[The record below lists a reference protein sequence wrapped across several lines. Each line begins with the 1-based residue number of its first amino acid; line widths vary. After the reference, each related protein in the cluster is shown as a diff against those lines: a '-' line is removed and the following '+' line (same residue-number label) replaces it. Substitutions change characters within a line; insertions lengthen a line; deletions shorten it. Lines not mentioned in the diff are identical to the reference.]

1 MENIIVVEGTSLPEP
16 LLQDRLVDVSVS
28 EGNVFSLAGLVVVH
42 AQVRADEELPLEQ
55 LNPDDS
61 KHEDEQ
67 DGDGHDVAD
76 TLDGDDHALNHLFQ
90 SRSSVDGS
98 QGTKNSENT
107 KNLEEANTRSS
118 KYGDERDCDH
128 HHVQHVESCATESSF
143 VKEKPIGDELQ
154 CALKSEHGRKKVVE
168 FPQNLIDF

>member
-1 MENIIVVEGTSLPEP
+1 MEDIIVVEGTSLPEP
-16 LLQDRLVDVSVS
+16 LLQDGFVDVSIC

-42 AQVRADEELPLEQ
+42 AEVRADEELPLEQ
-55 LNPDDS
+55 LDPDDS
-61 KHEDEQ
+61 EHEDEK

-76 TLDGDDHALNHLFQ
+76 TLDGDDHALNHLLQ
-90 SRSSVDGS
+90 SRSSIDGS

-107 KNLEEANTRSS
+107 KNFEETNTRSS
-118 KYGDERDCDH
+118 KYRDERDGDH
-128 HHVQHVESCATESSF
+128 HHVQHIESCATESSF

-154 CALKSEHGRKKVVE
+154 CALQGEDGRKKVVE

>member
-76 TLDGDDHALNHLFQ
+76 TLDGDDHALNHLLQ

-107 KNLEEANTRSS
+107 KNFEETN
-118 KYGDERDCDH
+118 
-128 HHVQHVESCATESSF
+128 
-143 VKEKPIGDELQ
+143 
-154 CALKSEHGRKKVVE
+154 LK
-168 FPQNLIDF
+168 NNA